1 MVSWKHRAMCFLS
14 VTVDVLRAVHY
25 ALCLWMQAS
34 WWRWKAQWC
43 DCWCLKGNP
52 LHIVFVN
59 AGKLVTVKGTVVWL
73 LMSQGQSTTHRVC
86 ECRQAGDGERH
97 SGVTV
102 DVSRAVHYTSC
113 LWMQASWWQW
123 KAQWC
128 DCWCLKGSPLHIVFV
143 NAGKLVTVKGTVVW
157 LLMSQGQSTTHR
169 VCECRQAGDSEGHSG
184 VTVDVSRAVHYT
196 SCLWMQASWWRWK
209 AQWCVWVVSSRCVLT
224 WRMSA
229 SVANTSRL
237 LVACLPLL

>member
-1 MVSWKHRAMCFLS
+1 MARLRTFGCFCDQSKAGILS
-14 VTVDVLRAVHY
+14 SLGPVVFSFVCP
-25 ALCLWMQAS
+25 LCMKCLDQGLDCIDGFL
-34 WWRWKAQWC
+34 KAPCYVFLVC
-43 DCWCLKGNP
+43 DCWCVKGSP
-52 LHIVFVN
+52 LRIVFVN

-113 LWMQASWWQW
+113 LWMQASWW
-123 KAQWC
+123 
-128 DCWCLKGSPLHIVFV
+128 
-143 NAGKLVTVKGTVVW
+143 
-157 LLMSQGQSTTHR
+157 
-169 VCECRQAGDSEGHSG
+169 
-184 VTVDVSRAVHYT
+184 
-196 SCLWMQASWWRWK
+196 RWK